1 MRVTSPAAID
11 RAAPLTAA
19 LTVRATVLWGSANRR
34 VLVFTAGA
42 PPLHGVLAVDATGTN
57 EVAVRVLK
65 GRHACTSAPIA
76 RTGLGT
82 SRWCLQIDGIAPGQ
96 QYQGVLRGSSTAL
109 TLTLTARHD
118 WWFLP
123 LLTALGGLLVAL
135 GLLWLTTHF
144 LPDRLTGRE
153 PENAMAD
160 NDGIDGLGGWPAEA
174 KGRLAEA
181 DVLARLRWAK
191 RYGKARAVQARDQLS
206 VLVAASETVVVD
218 STVVVLAAVPML
230 IAASSV
236 LAVWYLPNQTFG
248 TWTDYLA
255 LAVSA
260 LGSSSVVGVLA
271 LLFLLRGPQA
281 SYG

>member
-1 MRVTSPAAID
+1 
-11 RAAPLTAA
+11 
-19 LTVRATVLWGSANRR
+19 
-34 VLVFTAGA
+34 
-42 PPLHGVLAVDATGTN
+42 
-57 EVAVRVLK
+57 VLK

-236 LAVWYLPNQTFG
+236 LAVWYLPNHIRHLDRLPRVG
-248 TWTDYLA
+248 CVRTWIIVCRGRAGVA
-255 LAVSA
+255 LSA
-260 LGSSSVVGVLA
+260 PRSASVVRVIAGRSRRLNQPLTPA
-271 LLFLLRGPQA
+271 QD
-281 SYG
+281 